1 MACAIAGKTVNPF
14 NARFYLPLAKPNH
27 LWITLE
33 YLTGSQEVV
42 GSSPIFSN
50 AVLFLGTAYY
60 IRKMEKEIE
69 GIRRRGKLF
78 STFARET
85 DDESEKVLASEIVK
99 SLSNLDKLPKTIRD
113 FNKDKFKLD
122 IQNTLC
128 Q

>member
-1 MACAIAGKTVNPF
+1 M
-14 NARFYLPLAKPNH
+14 
-27 LWITLE
+27 
-33 YLTGSQEVV
+33 
-42 GSSPIFSN
+42 
-50 AVLFLGTAYY
+50 
-60 IRKMEKEIE
+60 
-69 GIRRRGKLF
+69 F